1 MGFESTLSII
11 VAVIVVACN
20 CEPDPQYLV
29 GPYQHGVLGAVGRSQ
44 LPLAVPRTFGFP
56 NALVTFTYSTTTITS
71 TLISTS
77 TSTCTTSTAPIT
89 TCARRRRRGVQI
101 AEESMTDNDNWFL
114 LPSAPHS
121 VKSVEENTPVH
132 TIDSLRQSRQL
143 DSENNGL
150 LYASELGVG
159 DLSGSIPARALLFS
173 LYVSTSTSLST
184 STSTVTASLTAI
196 CQSTTA
202 YSLCT

>member
-56 NALVTFTYSTTTITS
+56 NALFTFTYSSTTITS
-71 TLISTS
+71 TLISTT

-89 TCARRRRRGVQI
+89 TCARRRRGVQI

-121 VKSVEENTPVH
+121 VERYTMNSKPFFP
-132 TIDSLRQSRQL
+132 
-143 DSENNGL
+143 SE
-150 LYASELGVG
+150 
-159 DLSGSIPARALLFS
+159 
-173 LYVSTSTSLST
+173 
-184 STSTVTASLTAI
+184 
-196 CQSTTA
+196 
-202 YSLCT
+202 